1 MVRFSKFTFI
11 IKIYEEFVEFLDS
24 ICFAGKLS
32 IQIVFHIFQCLV
44 AHKKKQSMENYLQ
57 SMENPNKNK
66 AYFLLDVFQYFFFWK
81 TISLSHIISPI
92 NIIFFF
98 TLYSLGNRTY
108 FGAYSLTVS
117 PTLPCTCN
125 VSFLS
130 SKTPF
135 YSLLSVSL
143 TIYIYIQ

>member
-1 MVRFSKFTFI
+1 MRSLQSFQTLYLFRWKIIYIDSFPHFS
-11 IKIYEEFVEFLDS
+11 
-24 ICFAGKLS
+24 
-32 IQIVFHIFQCLV
+32 VFGSTQ
-44 AHKKKQSMENYLQ
+44 KKKQSTENYLQ

-66 AYFLLDVFQYFFFWK
+66 GYFLLDVFQFFFLWK
-81 TISLSHIISPI
+81 TISLSHITSPI

-98 TLYSLGNRTY
+98 TLYSLGNRIY
-108 FGAYSLTVS
+108 FGAYSLTIS

-130 SKTPF
+130 TKTPF

-143 TIYIYIQ
+143 TIYIYSNFMFL

>member
-1 MVRFSKFTFI
+1 MRSLQSFQTLYLFRWKIIYIDSFPHFSVFGSTQK
-11 IKIYEEFVEFLDS
+11 KVVN
-24 ICFAGKLS
+24 GKL
-32 IQIVFHIFQCLV
+32 F
-44 AHKKKQSMENYLQ
+44 Q

-66 AYFLLDVFQYFFFWK
+66 AYFLLDVFQIFFYWK
-81 TISLSHIISPI
+81 TISLSHITSPI

-108 FGAYSLTVS
+108 FGAYSLIVS

-135 YSLLSVSL
+135 YSLLFVSL
-143 TIYIYIQ
+143 TIYIYIYIQ

>member
-1 MVRFSKFTFI
+1 
-11 IKIYEEFVEFLDS
+11 
-24 ICFAGKLS
+24 
-32 IQIVFHIFQCLV
+32 
-44 AHKKKQSMENYLQ
+44 
-57 SMENPNKNK
+57 MENPNKNK
-66 AYFLLDVFQYFFFWK
+66 AYFLLDVFQIFFYWK
-81 TISLSHIISPI
+81 TISLSHITSPI

-143 TIYIYIQ
+143 TIYIYIYIVISCFYKISFLISITVFPCSTFFNIKFYNLWHLLWGRG